1 MRSLKYS
8 LIATLLLT
16 AGVIVGFQLRET
28 IDPPPQYANPM
39 EKFKEVFDFVI
50 YNYFKPIEKSDLVD
64 KAIIGMLNELDPHSF
79 YIPAKEMKEIQIQMQ
94 GSFEGIGI
102 EFAIVDDTLLVVAP
116 LSGGPSEAVGLKA
129 GDRIVEVDGKN
140 IAGIGITNNDV
151 FKLLRGPK
159 GTKVTIKVKRPGVK
173 ELLEFT
179 IIRDK
184 IPVYSVDYSYMI
196 NDSIGYIKITRF
208 AETTFREFMQ
218 HLRKL
223 KTQGLKHLI
232 LDLRSNPGG
241 YLRMAEQISDVF
253 LSEGKM
259 IVYTKGRIPESNQEY
274 FATPFISGFEHGG
287 LVILIDEGSASA
299 SEIVSGAV
307 QDWDR
312 GLIVGRRSF
321 GKGLVQHQKILRDGS
336 AIRIVIARY
345 YTPSGRCI
353 QKPFDKSTKA
363 YEREIWERFQRGEVY
378 DSSKIQIPD
387 SLKFKTKGGRIVY
400 GGGGIIPDVFVPR
413 DTSGTSPYL
422 TKLFVKGIFREF
434 AIKYAE
440 RHPEIKNQY
449 QNGFDF
455 AKRFQVDDKLLK
467 ELTAFAEK
475 KGVKFNKKDFEHS
488 KKYIAI
494 NAKAMIG
501 RQFFREEGFYPVIHQ
516 IDNELQKAIEVMPK
530 AIDLYHQY
538 YLQHP

>member
-28 IDPPPQYANPM
+28 IDAPPQYANPM

-449 QNGFDF
+449 QNGFKF
-455 AKRFQVDDKLLK
+455 AKQFQVDDKLLK

-475 KGVKFNKKDFEHS
+475 KGVQFNKKDFEHS